1 MKKVFF
7 GNSGAEANE
16 CALKVARKYGE
27 KENRDVIVTLVN
39 SFHGRTIATLATG
52 QDRFHEHFGPF
63 PAGFRYTPA
72 NDIPALEAILSTGK
86 VCGLLMEMVQGE
98 GGVIPLD
105 PAFVRK
111 AEELCRANDIL
122 LMVDEVQTGN
132 GRTGTLYAYE
142 QFGIH
147 PDVVTTAKGLAGGL
161 PMGACLL
168 GERCEHVLGKGD
180 HGSTFGGNPI
190 CAAAALNVISRLNED
205 VFAGV
210 KGRAAYI
217 RKELTGAPGV
227 KSITGL
233 GLMIG
238 ILPENKTAAEV
249 ASACLQDGLMVLTAH
264 EKVRLLPPLNISYED
279 LAAGLAILKKH
290 LA

>member
-1 MKKVFF
+1 M
-7 GNSGAEANE
+7 A
-16 CALKVARKYGE
+16 
-27 KENRDVIVTLVN
+27 
-39 SFHGRTIATLATG
+39 
-52 QDRFHEHFGPF
+52 
-63 PAGFRYTPA
+63 
-72 NDIPALEAILSTGK
+72 
-86 VCGLLMEMVQGE
+86 
-98 GGVIPLD
+98 LD
-105 PAFVRK
+105 PDYVQAVRK
-111 AEELCRANDIL
+111 LCDEKDLVLI
-122 LMVDEVQTGN
+122 VDEVQTGV
-132 GRTGTLYAYE
+132 GRTGKFLACE
-142 QFGIH
+142 HFDLH
-147 PDVVTTAKGLAGGL
+147 PDIVTLAKGLGGGL
-161 PMGACLL
+161 PIGAVVMNKKVA
-168 GERCEHVLGKGD
+168 EHMKPGS

-210 KGRAAYI
+210 KERAAYI

>member
-1 MKKVFF
+1 MFK
-7 GNSGAEANE
+7 
-16 CALKVARKYGE
+16 
-27 KENRDVIVTLVN
+27 
-39 SFHGRTIATLATG
+39 
-52 QDRFHEHFGPF
+52 P
-63 PAGFRYTPA
+63 
-72 NDIPALEAILSTGK
+72 
-86 VCGLLMEMVQGE
+86 
-98 GGVIPLD
+98 
-105 PAFVRK
+105 
-111 AEELCRANDIL
+111 
-122 LMVDEVQTGN
+122 
-132 GRTGTLYAYE
+132 
-142 QFGIH
+142 
-147 PDVVTTAKGLAGGL
+147 
-161 PMGACLL
+161 
-168 GERCEHVLGKGD
+168 GD

-210 KGRAAYI
+210 KERAAYI

-238 ILPENKTAAEV
+238 ILPEHKTAADV